1 MTHLARERKFS
12 TDELYQ
18 ATKQM
23 LLEHGYEGFSFSLLA
38 EKLEVSR
45 GAIYKYF
52 DNREELITSFMLH
65 EMKLFLEELKEINN
79 IPVFEEKF
87 TFLLE
92 LIFKNSTVPPLIE
105 IGQRIPT
112 NENKTV
118 QMNISQLENLHL
130 DMYKLLQGFIKLGR
144 EEQKLK
150 SSIPDSLIL
159 GIIFQSIMIPNHFG
173 ISQSDWVSSIK
184 EILCYGFLN

>member
-1 MTHLARERKFS
+1 MARERKFS
-12 TDELYQ
+12 TDELYY

-23 LLEHGYEGFSFSLLA
+23 LLEYGYEGFSFSLLA
-38 EKLEVSR
+38 EQLEISR

-52 DNREELITSFMLH
+52 DNREELISSFMLH
-65 EMKLFLEELKEINN
+65 EMKLFLEELKEIDNV
-79 IPVFEEKF
+79 PLFEEKF
-87 TFLLE
+87 TFLLD
-92 LIFKNSTVPPLIE
+92 LIFKNSTVPQLIE

-118 QMNISQLENLHL
+118 QENIRQLENLHL
-130 DMYKLLQGFIKLGR
+130 DMYKLLQGFINLGR

-173 ISQSDWVSSIK
+173 ISQSVWVSSIK
-184 EILCYGFLN
+184 EILCKGILN